1 MDEIKLRKQAMVMY
15 LSGHT
20 PTDICN
26 ELNKSRPWFYKWLKR
41 YQANHKDDWFIEQ
54 SRRPHT
60 VDKKIDRDIENQVIQ
75 IRQKLE
81 NTSYSQIGAISIQ
94 WEFKKLNIEP
104 PPVWTIDR
112 IIKKH
117 NLTRKKLKSSKKQNE
132 YPDYGSFYTHQLDL
146 VGPRYIKNAGKF
158 YFCNIIDTNTHC
170 VHVNPVQ
177 NKASLGVVNA
187 IVRFWKQFGIPEYLQ
202 MDNELSF
209 RGSNR
214 HPHSFGKLIR
224 FALSNNVTPVFIPQ
238 AEPWRNGIIEKFNDT
253 FDKKFFRTQIFKDAD
268 DLAASAKT
276 FETFHNLN
284 YRYRA
289 NNNQIPVDVH
299 KMNQND
305 SYLEKDYEIPEYIP
319 LESGDII
326 VIRFIRSDRKLNIF
340 GETFMLDPDLIYNY
354 VKAFISIECQAL
366 KIYSDNKLIQEFPY
380 FVPVDWM

>member
-1 MDEIKLRKQAMVMY
+1 MDEIKLRKQAVVMY

-20 PTDICN
+20 PAGICN

-60 VDKKIDRDIENQVIQ
+60 VDKKIDRDIENRVIQ

-81 NTSYSQIGAISIQ
+81 NISYAQIGAISIQ

-146 VGPRYIKNAGKF
+146 VGPRYVKNAGKF

-187 IVRFWKQFGIPEYLQ
+187 VVRFWKQFGIPDYLQ

-268 DLAASAKT
+268 YLAASAKT

-284 YRYRA
+284 YRYRV
-289 NNNQIPVDVH
+289 NNNQTPVDVH

-340 GETFMLDPDLIYNY
+340 GETFVLNPDLIYNY
-354 VKAFISIECQAL
+354 VEAFISIECQAL
-366 KIYSDNKLIQEFPY
+366 KIYSDNKLIQKFPY
-380 FVPVDWM
+380 VVPVDWM

>member
-1 MDEIKLRKQAMVMY
+1 MDEIKLRKQAVVMY

-60 VDKKIDRDIENQVIQ
+60 VDKKIDRDIENRVIQ

-81 NTSYSQIGAISIQ
+81 NISYSQIGAISIQ

-187 IVRFWKQFGIPEYLQ
+187 VVRFWKQFGIPDYLQ

-284 YRYRA
+284 YRYRV
-289 NNNQIPVDVH
+289 NNNQTPVDVH

-326 VIRFIRSDRKLNIF
+326 VIRFIRSDRKLSIF
-340 GETFMLDPDLIYNY
+340 GETFVVNPDLIYNY
-354 VKAFISIECQAL
+354 VEAFISIECQAL

-380 FVPVDWM
+380 VVPVDWM

>member
-1 MDEIKLRKQAMVMY
+1 MDEIKLRKQAVVMY

-20 PTDICN
+20 PAGICN

-60 VDKKIDRDIENQVIQ
+60 VDKKIDRDIENRVIQ

-81 NTSYSQIGAISIQ
+81 NISYAQIGAISIQ

-170 VHVNPVQ
+170 VHVNPVR

-187 IVRFWKQFGIPEYLQ
+187 VVRFWKQFGIPDYLQ

-268 DLAASAKT
+268 YLAASAKT

-284 YRYRA
+284 YRYRV
-289 NNNQIPVDVH
+289 NNNQTPVDVH

-340 GETFMLDPDLIYNY
+340 GETFVLNPDLIYNY
-354 VKAFISIECQAL
+354 VEAFISIECQAL
-366 KIYSDNKLIQEFPY
+366 KIYSDNKLIQKFPY
-380 FVPVDWM
+380 VVPVDWM

>member
-1 MDEIKLRKQAMVMY
+1 MDEIKLRKQAVVMY

-20 PTDICN
+20 PAGICN

-60 VDKKIDRDIENQVIQ
+60 VDKKIDRDIENRVIQ

-81 NTSYSQIGAISIQ
+81 NISYAQIGAISIQ

-170 VHVNPVQ
+170 VHVNPVR

-187 IVRFWKQFGIPEYLQ
+187 VVRFWKQFGIPDYLQ

-284 YRYRA
+284 YRYRV
-289 NNNQIPVDVH
+289 NNNQTPVDVH

-340 GETFMLDPDLIYNY
+340 GETFMVNPDLIYNY
-354 VKAFISIECQAL
+354 VEAFISIECQAL
-366 KIYSDNKLIQEFPY
+366 KIYSDNKLIQKFPY
-380 FVPVDWM
+380 VVPVDWM

>member
-1 MDEIKLRKQAMVMY
+1 MDEIKLRKQAVVMY

-60 VDKKIDRDIENQVIQ
+60 VAKKIDRDIENRVIQ

-132 YPDYGSFYTHQLDL
+132 YPDYGSVYTHQLDL
-146 VGPRYIKNAGKF
+146 VGPRYVKNAGKF

-170 VHVNPVQ
+170 VHINTVQ

-187 IVRFWKQFGIPEYLQ
+187 IVRFWKQFGIPDYLQ

-284 YRYRA
+284 YRYRV
-289 NNNQIPVDVH
+289 NNNQTPVDVH

-340 GETFMLDPDLIYNY
+340 GETFVLNPDLIYNY
-354 VKAFISIECQAL
+354 VEAFISIECQAL

-380 FVPVDWM
+380 AVPVDWM

>member
-1 MDEIKLRKQAMVMY
+1 MDEIKLRKQAVVMY

-60 VDKKIDRDIENQVIQ
+60 VAKKIDRDIENRVIQ

-81 NTSYSQIGAISIQ
+81 NISYSQIGAISIQ

-132 YPDYGSFYTHQLDL
+132 YPDYGSVYTHQLDL

-187 IVRFWKQFGIPEYLQ
+187 VVRFWKQFGIPDYLQ

-253 FDKKFFRTQIFKDAD
+253 FDKKFFRTQIFKDAN

-284 YRYRA
+284 YRYRV
-289 NNNQIPVDVH
+289 NNNQTPVDVH

-340 GETFMLDPDLIYNY
+340 GETFVLNPDLIYNY
-354 VKAFISIECQAL
+354 VEAFISIEFQAL

-380 FVPVDWM
+380 VVPVDWM

>member
-1 MDEIKLRKQAMVMY
+1 MDEIKLRKQAVVMY

-26 ELNKSRPWFYKWLKR
+26 ELNKSRPWFYKWLRR
-41 YQANHKDDWFIEQ
+41 YQSNHKDDWFIEQ

-60 VDKKIDRDIENQVIQ
+60 VDKKIDRDIENRVIQ

-81 NTSYSQIGAISIQ
+81 NISYAQIGAISIQ

-112 IIKKH
+112 IIKNH

-170 VHVNPVQ
+170 VHVNPVR

-187 IVRFWKQFGIPEYLQ
+187 VVRFWKQFGIPDYLQ

-214 HPHSFGKLIR
+214 YPHNFGKLIR
-224 FALSNNVTPVFIPQ
+224 FALSHNVTPVFIPQ

-253 FDKKFFRTQIFKDAD
+253 FDKKFFRTQIFKDAGY
-268 DLAASAKT
+268 LAASAKT

-284 YRYRA
+284 YRYRV
-289 NNNQIPVDVH
+289 NNNQTPVDVH

-305 SYLEKDYEIPEYIP
+305 SYLEKDYEIPEYIS

-340 GETFMLDPDLIYNY
+340 GETFVLNPDLIYNY
-354 VKAFISIECQAL
+354 VEAFISIECQAL
-366 KIYSDNKLIQEFPY
+366 KIYSDNKLIQKFPY
-380 FVPVDWM
+380 VVPVDWM

>member
-41 YQANHKDDWFIEQ
+41 YQSNHKDDWFIEQ

-60 VDKKIDRDIENQVIQ
+60 VDKKIDRDIENRVIQ

-284 YRYRA
+284 YRYRV
-289 NNNQIPVDVH
+289 NNNQTPVDVH

-340 GETFMLDPDLIYNY
+340 GETFMLNPDLIYNY
-354 VKAFISIECQAL
+354 VEAFISIECQAL

>member
-1 MDEIKLRKQAMVMY
+1 MDEIKLRKQAVVMY

-60 VDKKIDRDIENQVIQ
+60 VDKKIDRDIENRVIQ

-81 NTSYSQIGAISIQ
+81 NISYSQIGAISIQ

-146 VGPRYIKNAGKF
+146 VGPRYVKNSGKF

-187 IVRFWKQFGIPEYLQ
+187 VVRFWKQFGIPDYLQ

-284 YRYRA
+284 YRYRV
-289 NNNQIPVDVH
+289 NNNQTPVDVH

-340 GETFMLDPDLIYNY
+340 GETFVLNPDLIYNY
-354 VKAFISIECQAL
+354 VEAFISIECQAL

-380 FVPVDWM
+380 VVPVDWM

>member
-1 MDEIKLRKQAMVMY
+1 MDEIKLRKQAVVMY

-60 VDKKIDRDIENQVIQ
+60 VAKKIDRDIENRVIQ

-81 NTSYSQIGAISIQ
+81 NISYSQIGAISIQ

-132 YPDYGSFYTHQLDL
+132 YPDYGSVYTHQLDL

-187 IVRFWKQFGIPEYLQ
+187 VVRFWKQFGIPDYLQ

-253 FDKKFFRTQIFKDAD
+253 FDKKFFRTQIFKDAN

-284 YRYRA
+284 YRYRV
-289 NNNQIPVDVH
+289 NNNQTPVDVH

-340 GETFMLDPDLIYNY
+340 GETFMLNPDLIYNY
-354 VKAFISIECQAL
+354 VEAFISIEFQAL

-380 FVPVDWM
+380 VVPVDWM